1 MQDSIIAYRN
11 PMEKALW
18 EGLSDGSFFPI
29 IAGVIVFFAVFLLIN
44 TFIVDKFF
52 GRYSAV
58 RLQATYVALAV
69 GAGAAIAAVIC
80 LL

>member
-52 GRYSAV
+52 GRPSAV